1 MSQIIISVGRE
12 FGSGGKEIAEELA
25 KRFDIPFYD
34 RYLINEISE
43 KMGLTPE
50 EVEKYDEK
58 PKMKIFSR
66 RVNGYSNSIED
77 NIAEMEF
84 NFLRQH
90 AENGD
95 SFVVVGRCAET
106 KLNDFKQLISLF
118 ILGDHEEKV
127 KRVMK
132 LYELSE
138 EDAKRFMEKKDKK
151 RKSYHNYHCSGHWG
165 DSRLYD
171 LSINS
176 SCLGI
181 EGTVDMLEKY
191 IRARIEKN

>member
-1 MSQIIISVGRE
+1 
-12 FGSGGKEIAEELA
+12 
-25 KRFDIPFYD
+25 
-34 RYLINEISE
+34 
-43 KMGLTPE
+43 
-50 EVEKYDEK
+50 
-58 PKMKIFSR
+58 
-66 RVNGYSNSIED
+66 
-77 NIAEMEF
+77 
-84 NFLRQH
+84 
-90 AENGD
+90 
-95 SFVVVGRCAET
+95 
-106 KLNDFKQLISLF
+106 
-118 ILGDHEEKV
+118 
-127 KRVMK
+127 MK